1 MSNCWTRNHT
11 HIPGKWEI
19 HLAFV
24 KCEKCEFWKG
34 KMKTKQ
40 TKNQDHRCLLR
51 QMSFRKEQIKI
62 MEGLKINFLE
72 NILVH
77 IYFGESFH
85 VSRNSHT
92 PMWFPLAWW
101 SHCYSNIFSH
111 RSGKQNQ
118 KRNKSKFENMADF
131 CLPFSWICFLGY
143 FFPNMSVY
151 RNPLG
156 GFKIL
161 MPGY

>member
-1 MSNCWTRNHT
+1 MRWRYIYAVIWKELSKCLNVGARNHT
-11 HIPGKWEI
+11 HIPGEWEI

-72 NILVH
+72 NILVQ
-77 IYFGESFH
+77 YPL
-85 VSRNSHT
+85 VSLFMWVEIAILQFDFLWHGGVTVTQTYSAIGQANKTKREIKISLKIWLIFACHSHE
-92 PMWFPLAWW
+92 F
-101 SHCYSNIFSH
+101 IF
-111 RSGKQNQ
+111 
-118 KRNKSKFENMADF
+118 
-131 CLPFSWICFLGY
+131 
-143 FFPNMSVY
+143 
-151 RNPLG
+151 
-156 GFKIL
+156 
-161 MPGY
+161 